1 MLLQRLPATLPALS
15 IILADICSPSPAALA
30 AALDVHP
37 RTVARWLAA
46 DEAPRPISLALWPL
60 TRWGMSASDAL
71 HYNRAELAE
80 ARRLVAEQDAEQ
92 LRRELTRVIA
102 AADFG
107 CANDP
112 SQAPPGNFPKVHR
125 VTAWPRPTSRS

>member
-1 MLLQRLPATLPALS
+1 MLLKRLPATMPALS

-37 RTVARWLAA
+37 RTVARWIAA

-71 HYNRAELAE
+71 HYNAAQVDQ
-80 ARRLVAEQDAEQ
+80 ARRLVAELDAEQ
-92 LRRELTRVIA
+92 LRAELSRVLA
-102 AADFG
+102 VADFG

-112 SQAPPGNFPKVHR
+112 HQVAPPAWSTVR
-125 VTAWPRPTSRS
+125 RLTA